1 MRKINKDLKDKALA
15 ELQKEANVL
24 YQEIAKLQLELKVN
38 PVKDTNQLAKKRQ
51 RLAVILTLVQEKKNL
66 ETVKRLVK

>member
-38 PVKDTNQLAKKRQ
+38 PAKDTNQLAKKRQ